1 MRILWKRITLFGCCI
16 SLFQVVYCGGV
27 DDDRDVVADTAR
39 AVPAASAEGG
49 NSRENPI
56 QRYVACFATV
66 GLAAK
71 AAGVST
77 EMLRQMRIRGFVSTR
92 NRALRMAEACAG
104 RVSAVELMALPRRAG
119 RG

>member
-1 MRILWKRITLFGCCI
+1 M
-16 SLFQVVYCGGV
+16 
-27 DDDRDVVADTAR
+27 
-39 AVPAASAEGG
+39 SANAESG

-56 QRYVACFATV
+56 RRDVACFATV

-104 RVSAVELMALPRRAG
+104 RVSAIELMALPRRSG

>member
-1 MRILWKRITLFGCCI
+1 MTGTTRE
-16 SLFQVVYCGGV
+16 
-27 DDDRDVVADTAR
+27 
-39 AVPAASAEGG
+39 PAPALAQSGKP
-49 NSRENPI
+49 RENPI
-56 QRYVACFATV
+56 LRYVACFATV

-92 NRALRMAEACAG
+92 NRALRMAEASGG
-104 RVSAVELMALPRRAG
+104 RVSAVELLALPRRTG